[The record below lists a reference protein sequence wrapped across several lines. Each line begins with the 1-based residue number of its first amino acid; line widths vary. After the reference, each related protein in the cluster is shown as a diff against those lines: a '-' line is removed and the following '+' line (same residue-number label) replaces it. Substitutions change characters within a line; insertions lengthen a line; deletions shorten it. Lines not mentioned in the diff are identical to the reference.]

1 MATKKPALVK
11 TDIIGTNE
19 TQLDVQ
25 RALFKKYGQERW
37 DIIKL
42 IKDIAPLTTV
52 NNHLEDTIV
61 YLCYQVVERDKP
73 FQDTLERLYE
83 LEPCTCDEHDD
94 DD

>member
-1 MATKKPALVK
+1 MTTKKPALVK
-11 TDIIGTNE
+11 TDIVGTNE

-61 YLCYQVVERDKP
+61 HLCYQVVEKDKP

-94 DD
+94 D

>member
-11 TDIIGTNE
+11 TDIVGTNE

>member
-11 TDIIGTNE
+11 TDIVHSNPE
-19 TQLDVQ
+19 LDAQ
-25 RALFKKYGQERW
+25 KALFKKYGQARW

-52 NNHLEDTIV
+52 DNYLEDTIV
-61 YLCYQVVERDKP
+61 HLCYQVVEKDKP
-73 FQDTLERLYE
+73 FQDTIERLQK

-94 DD
+94 D